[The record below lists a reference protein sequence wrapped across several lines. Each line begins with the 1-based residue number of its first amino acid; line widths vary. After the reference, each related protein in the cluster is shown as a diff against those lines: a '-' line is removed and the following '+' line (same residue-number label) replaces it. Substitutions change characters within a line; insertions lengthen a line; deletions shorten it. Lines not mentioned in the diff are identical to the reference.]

1 MRHDRSRSHP
11 PRSDAQRPAA
21 QPCSKLADQLERITS
36 RFDELTHRAR
46 LGAVS
51 RQAHAELLHD
61 LEELAQGIAG
71 DLVAIFRGAGARVVN
86 PPLHVSADGT
96 KAAW

>member
-1 MRHDRSRSHP
+1 MRHDHPRPHP
-11 PRSDAQRPAA
+11 PRSGAQRPVA
-21 QPCSKLADQLERITS
+21 QPRSNLADQLERITP

-46 LGAVS
+46 LGAVGGI
-51 RQAHAELLHD
+51 AAAELHD
-61 LEELAQGIAG
+61 LEELAQGIAR
-71 DLVAIFRGAGARVVN
+71 DLVAAFRGAGARLVN